1 MQKLREDNIVE
12 FGKYKA
18 LAVRDYD
25 SGQRIKVESGVSEKI
40 QLPQSNVL
48 YYEMGNSAWFCIRP
62 SGTEPKI
69 KVYFGVTGNS
79 MNEAKEKLE
88 DLQDNVLSVIERMLF
103 D

>member
-1 MQKLREDNIVE
+1 
-12 FGKYKA
+12 
-18 LAVRDYD
+18 
-25 SGQRIKVESGVSEKI
+25 
-40 QLPQSNVL
+40 
-48 YYEMGNSAWFCIRP
+48 MGNNAWFCIRP